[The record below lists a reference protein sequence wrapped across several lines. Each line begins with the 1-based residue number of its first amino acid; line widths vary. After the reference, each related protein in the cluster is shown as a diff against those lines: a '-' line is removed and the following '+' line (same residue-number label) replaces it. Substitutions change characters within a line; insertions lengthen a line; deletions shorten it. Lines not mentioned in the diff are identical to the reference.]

1 MKKTDF
7 PDKCS
12 GCRLLNRE
20 KMRAA
25 LEGGAPKKLSGKPV
39 PEQYKL
45 SVVQSKGNKTVK
57 PKAPKKNAGEAVAKA
72 ETEAAAGGTV
82 EREYPKLPV
91 TE

>member
-25 LEGGAPKKLSGKPV
+25 LEGEAPKKPSGKTV

-45 SVVQSKGNKTVK
+45 SVVEAKGRKTVK
-57 PKAPKKNAGEAVAKA
+57 PKAPKKSPAEAGAK
-72 ETEAAAGGTV
+72 TENDVSSGITV
-82 EREYPKLPV
+82 EKQYPKLPGP
-91 TE
+91 E

>member
-25 LEGGAPKKLSGKPV
+25 LEDGAPKKPSGKPV

-45 SVVQSKGNKTVK
+45 SVVEAKGNKTVK
-57 PKAPKKNAGEAVAKA
+57 PKAPKKKAAEAVAKA
-72 ETEAAAGGTV
+72 DTEVPSGGTV
-82 EREYPKLPV
+82 EKEYPKLPLP
-91 TE
+91 E

>member
-25 LEGGAPKKLSGKPV
+25 LEDGAPKKPSGKPV

-45 SVVQSKGNKTVK
+45 SVVEAKGNKTVK
-57 PKAPKKNAGEAVAKA
+57 PKAPKKKAAEAVAKA
-72 ETEAAAGGTV
+72 DTEVPSGGSV
-82 EREYPKLPV
+82 DKEYPKLPLP
-91 TE
+91 E

>member
-25 LEGGAPKKLSGKPV
+25 LEDGASKKPSGKPV

-45 SVVQSKGNKTVK
+45 SVVEAKGNKTVK
-57 PKAPKKNAGEAVAKA
+57 PKAPKKKAAEAVAKA
-72 ETEAAAGGTV
+72 DTEVPSGGTV
-82 EREYPKLPV
+82 EKEYPKLPV
-91 TE
+91 PE

>member
-25 LEGGAPKKLSGKPV
+25 LEGEASKKPSGKPV

-45 SVVQSKGNKTVK
+45 SVVEAKGSKTVK
-57 PKAPKKNAGEAVAKA
+57 PKAPKKKAAEAGAKA
-72 ETEAAAGGTV
+72 ETEVASGDTA
-82 EREYPKLPV
+82 EKEYPKLPV
-91 TE
+91 PE